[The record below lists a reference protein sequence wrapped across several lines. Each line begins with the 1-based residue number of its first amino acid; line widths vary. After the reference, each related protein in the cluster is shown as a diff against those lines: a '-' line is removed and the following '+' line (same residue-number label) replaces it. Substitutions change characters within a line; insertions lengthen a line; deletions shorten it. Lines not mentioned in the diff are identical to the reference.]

1 MIIKTL
7 KWVGGVDG
15 YLEIIDQRKL
25 PGEYKTLRCSNVKQ
39 LYDAIKTLAVR
50 GAPAI
55 GVAGAYGAVLA
66 LQKNIYRR
74 ARGDLRDKYKI
85 NSANSAASAVK
96 VLKRDSEYLASS
108 RPTAVNLRW
117 AIERVVK
124 CAENRGTGNQ
134 GIRKS
139 GTIYG
144 LRKVVL
150 KEANVICREDVE
162 MCRKIGV
169 NGARFVTRASSPW
182 KHGQDGRATVS
193 ILTHCNAGALATAG
207 QGTALSVLYEA
218 KKRGKKFRVFVD
230 ETRPL
235 LQGARLTAWELKRAK
250 IDTTVICDNMAAAL
264 MRAGKID
271 MVITGADRIASNGD
285 AANKTGTY
293 GLSVLAKAHHIP
305 FYIAAPSSTF
315 DLKTK
320 TGKDIP
326 IEQRSADEVRL
337 WHGLPARGNTASPQ
351 DALRRMAVLQI
362 VPDGVNI
369 YNPAF
374 DVTPAENITAIITER
389 GVIEKPNAHKIAKH
403 LA

>member
-1 MIIKTL
+1 MMSGTMIIKTL
-7 KWVGGVDG
+7 KWAGGIDG
-15 YLEIIDQRKL
+15 CLEIIDQRKL
-25 PGEYKTLRCSNVKQ
+25 PGEYKIIRCTNVKQ

-55 GVAGAYGAVLA
+55 GVAGAYGAVLS
-66 LQKNIYRR
+66 LQ
-74 ARGDLRDKYKI
+74 GV
-85 NSANSAASAVK
+85 SAKASPKQVLT
-96 VLKRDSEYLASS
+96 VLKRDCEYLASS

-117 AIERVVK
+117 AIERIIK
-124 CAENRGTGNQ
+124 CAGNSAGGTLLE
-134 GIRKS
+134 
-139 GTIYG
+139 
-144 LRKVVL
+144 LRKAVL
-150 KEANVICREDVE
+150 KEANDICREDVE
-162 MCRKIGV
+162 MCRKIGA
-169 NGARFVTRASSPW
+169 NGARFI
-182 KHGQDGRATVS
+182 KNGMG

-264 MRAGKID
+264 MRDGKID
-271 MVITGADRIASNGD
+271 MVITGADRIAANGD

-293 GLSVLAKAHHIP
+293 CLSVLAKTHKIP

-320 TGKDIP
+320 TGKNIP
-326 IEQRSADEVRL
+326 IEQRSAEEIRFCCS
-337 WHGLPARGNTASPQ
+337 R
-351 DALRRMAVLQI
+351 QI
-362 VPDGVNI
+362 TPDGVDI

-389 GVIEKPNAHKIAKH
+389 GVIEKPNGHRVKKH
-403 LA
+403 FVF

>member
-15 YLEIIDQRKL
+15 HLEIIDQRIL
-25 PGEYKTLRCSNVKQ
+25 PGEYKTLRCSTVKQ

-55 GVAGAYGAVLA
+55 GVAGAYGAVLS
-66 LQKNIYRR
+66 LQ
-74 ARGDLRDKYKI
+74 GV
-85 NSANSAASAVK
+85 SANASMKQVLT
-96 VLKRDSEYLASS
+96 VLKRDCEYLASS

-117 AIERVVK
+117 AIDRVVK
-124 CAENRGTGNQ
+124 CAENSAAE
-134 GIRKS
+134 KL
-139 GTIYG
+139 YE

-150 KEANVICREDVE
+150 KEANDVCREDVE

-169 NGARFVTRASSPW
+169 NGARFIKNGA
-182 KHGQDGRATVS
+182 G

-264 MRAGKID
+264 MMTGKID
-271 MVITGADRIASNGD
+271 MVITGTDRIAANGD

-293 GLSVLAKAHHIP
+293 GLSVLAKVHKIP

-326 IEQRSADEVRL
+326 IEQRSVDEIRFCGGKKV
-337 WHGLPARGNTASPQ
+337 T
-351 DALRRMAVLQI
+351 
-362 VPDGVNI
+362 PDGVKI

-374 DVTPAENITAIITER
+374 DVTPAENITAIITEQ
-389 GVIEKPNAHKIAKH
+389 GVIEKPNRRKTAKH
-403 LA
+403 LAWKS